1 MIHQERLF
9 TCSSNHEFKSEFF
22 LQSQTLGRL
31 AAAQRATVRALRM
44 LINSAPLQPK
54 RSQHYPSIYQALTS
68 LIQQLSL
75 LAIQIEGGDDGVT
88 KQVHSGMPVRHN
100 WNR

>member
-1 MIHQERLF
+1 MSVYFCVF
-9 TCSSNHEFKSEFF
+9 TCRIFSSSLNLF

-75 LAIQIEGGDDGVT
+75 LAIQIEGSDDGVIE
-88 KQVHSGMPVRHN
+88 QVNIGTLK
-100 WNR
+100 